1 MELKESEQI
10 GKIWFE
16 DMWSKPDFTIADKII
31 DPEYKPDWINIDMVG
46 PALVKYEIKQF
57 RSIFHDLVQKVIEI
71 KGEENKVWVWYRAN
85 AIHNGGGWGFEPTNK
100 RIEFEGAALLFIN
113 SEGKVFDLWDLYC
126 FYDVLKKLGVVPAL
140 GELHKYLSG
149 FKK

>member
-1 MELKESEQI
+1 MEIKESEQI
-10 GKIWFE
+10 GKLWFE

-31 DPEYKPDWINIDMVG
+31 DPEYKPDWIHIDMIG

-57 RSIFHDLVQKVIEI
+57 RSIFGDLDQKVVEI
-71 KGEENKVWVWYRAN
+71 KGEENKVWVWYKAQ
-85 AIHNGGGWGFEPTNK
+85 ATHKGEGWGFKPTNR
-100 RIEFEGAALLFIN
+100 RIEFEGAAILFIN
-113 SEGKVFDLWDLYC
+113 SERKIFDLWDSYC
-126 FYDVLKKLGVVPAL
+126 FYDVLEKLGAVPSL